1 MHTQTGQHICTL
13 WTLGTA
19 CWSLGRSQS
28 RNHHA
33 GLYTV
38 SCVCTMCTLVTD
50 KPHRKQ
56 REPILWDW
64 QNQQTFESTPGDQV
78 PQQSLHRIL
87 NKVAIGT
94 LYHTSLTI
102 ISSSPGWRGSATARR
117 SVRGWPAAMWTG
129 GAPRAS
135 GSAVSSG
142 QVQVWTQEHY
152 NVTLLLFCQSVGVW
166 RHHHPELH
174 THPEHGLPVWIH
186 WLFLLHIHLSG
197 IYLLTYLLYFI

>member
-1 MHTQTGQHICTL
+1 
-13 WTLGTA
+13 
-19 CWSLGRSQS
+19 
-28 RNHHA
+28 
-33 GLYTV
+33 
-38 SCVCTMCTLVTD
+38 MCTLVTD

-78 PQQSLHRIL
+78 PQQSLHRLI
-87 NKVAIGT
+87 NKVAIVT
-94 LYHTSLTI
+94 LYITSLT

-142 QVQVWTQEHY
+142 QVQVWTHEHY
-152 NVTLLLFCQSVGVW
+152 IVTLLLLCQSVRVW
-166 RHHHPELH
+166 RHHQPELH
-174 THPEHGLPVWIH
+174 THSEHWIPLWIH
-186 WLFLLHIHLSG
+186 RIFLLLIHFSG
-197 IYLLTYLLYFI
+197 MYRIYLPYLSCIINL